1 MGAIRMAAIMAA
13 LVAAVVIAA
22 PPVGGEGRNGEPG
35 SRIRIR
41 SYPQT
46 DSEKA
51 AYTVRIDSPWENG
64 GYLHVN
70 FPEHL
75 EYGPV
80 GYTITRYSDP
90 RPPAWQVEREGKFAH
105 YEAASI
111 PGRGVEGVTVR
122 AAARVIEPDRV
133 RMTLAI
139 LNHSDKAL
147 HDIKPLL
154 CFQYKGLAGFSRS
167 DDENFKYTYVV
178 LAGQI
183 TALADLST
191 TKSDATAKAAP
202 VRGIRPYRF
211 DFAKKRGGYIDKPLD
226 LGLSAITS
234 KDGARAVLLYAP
246 VGESVLSNLHIPCL
260 HADPHFGH
268 VRPGESKERT
278 VEVTFAGPD
287 WRQAVESIVKR
298 HAK

>member
-1 MGAIRMAAIMAA
+1 MIDFRRAAMLAA
-13 LVAAVVIAA
+13 LAAVVIAA
-22 PPVGGEGRNGEPG
+22 PPVAGEGGNGETV

-51 AYTVRIDSPWENG
+51 AYTVRMDSPWENG

-80 GYTITRYSDP
+80 GYTITRYSDS
-90 RPPAWQVEREGKFAH
+90 RPPAWLIEQDGKFAH
-105 YEAASI
+105 YEVTSI
-111 PGRGVEGVTVR
+111 PGRGVDGVRVQ

-139 LNHSDKAL
+139 INHSDKTL

-178 LAGQI
+178 LDGRI

-191 TKSDATAKAAP
+191 TKSDASAKAAP
-202 VRGIRPYRF
+202 VKGVRPYRF
-211 DFAKKRGGYIDKPLD
+211 DFAKKRGGYIDRPLD

-234 KDGARAVLLYAP
+234 KDGARAVILYAP
-246 VGESVLSNLHIPCL
+246 AGESVLSNLAIPCL
-260 HADPHFGH
+260 HADPYFGH
-268 VRPGESKERT
+268 VPPGESKERT
-278 VEVTFAGPD
+278 VEVTFVGPD
-287 WRQAVESIVKR
+287 WRRTLERIVEG